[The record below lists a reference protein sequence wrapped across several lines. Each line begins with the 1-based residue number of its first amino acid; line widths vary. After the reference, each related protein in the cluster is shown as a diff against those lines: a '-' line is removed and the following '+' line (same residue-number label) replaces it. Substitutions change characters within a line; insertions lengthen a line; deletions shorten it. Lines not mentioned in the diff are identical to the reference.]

1 MHRRRKAV
9 GDNKV
14 KVGSL
19 VKIRRTNW
27 IGTVL
32 LEEQIYVLVYWMK
45 QEHCSWEF
53 KQDLKLLCE

>member
-1 MHRRRKAV
+1 M
-9 GDNKV
+9 

-19 VKIRRTNW
+19 VKVRRTNW
-27 IGTVL
+27 IGTII

-45 QEHCSWEF
+45 QRECSWEF